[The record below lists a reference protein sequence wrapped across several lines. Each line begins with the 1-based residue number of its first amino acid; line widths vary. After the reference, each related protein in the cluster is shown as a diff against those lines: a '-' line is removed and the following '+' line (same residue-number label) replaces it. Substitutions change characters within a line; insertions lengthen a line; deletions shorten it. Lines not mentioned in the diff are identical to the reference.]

1 MEVNL
6 TSKLPRGTRN
16 VEARLA
22 DKTPERIRISRQFG
36 QEYFDGD
43 RSYGYGG
50 YNYDGRW
57 LPVAQDMVRWY
68 SLRSGARV
76 LDIGCAKGFLVK
88 EFGTVGMNAFGL
100 DISDYAL
107 SNCHPDVVGRLHK
120 GNAVDLP
127 FPDHSF
133 DVVICINTLHNL
145 PRDLCIQALKEIER
159 VTTGGKAY
167 IQVDSYNSKAEREL
181 FLEWA
186 LTCETH
192 GYHEDWLKI
201 FAEAGYTGDFNWTYL

>member
-1 MEVNL
+1 M
-6 TSKLPRGTRN
+6 
-16 VEARLA
+16 
-22 DKTPERIRISRQFG
+22 
-36 QEYFDGD
+36 
-43 RSYGYGG
+43 
-50 YNYDGRW
+50 
-57 LPVAQDMVRWY
+57 
-68 SLRSGARV
+68 
-76 LDIGCAKGFLVK
+76 
-88 EFGTVGMNAFGL
+88 

-107 SNCHPDVVGRLHK
+107 RNCHPDVVGRLHK
-120 GNAVDLP
+120 GNAIDLP

-167 IQVDSYNSKAEREL
+167 VQVDSYTSKAEREL

-201 FAEAGYTGDFNWTYL
+201 FAEAGYTGEYFWTYL